1 VAELALLVAMRSSWL
16 SRGPLHAPSQ
26 CICITVGKVSTPGLV
41 AVLSSPDAAGA
52 SLGAPQDE
60 VESALTDRYQTT
72 VPQPVRRALGLRK
85 RDRIRYSFRANG
97 EVVLQRVSPDPIE
110 EDPALAPFL
119 ALLEQD
125 IASHPERL
133 QPIGADLVRRLQDLV
148 GAIEVDLDEAL
159 PDDA

>member
-1 VAELALLVAMRSSWL
+1 MVLRTGAARRKRANLAKTMHLHYHSMRYA
-16 SRGPLHAPSQ
+16 G
-26 CICITVGKVSTPGLV
+26 GLM

-52 SLGAPQDE
+52 SVGTPQSE
-60 VESALTDRYQTT
+60 VESALTERYQTT

-97 EVVLQRVSPDPIE
+97 EVVLQLVSPDPIE

-119 ALLEQD
+119 ALLERD

-133 QPIGADLVRRLQDLV
+133 QPIGTDLVRRLQDLV
-148 GAIEVDLDEAL
+148 GGIEVDLDEVL
-159 PDDA
+159 PDDETI

>member
-1 VAELALLVAMRSSWL
+1 MR
-16 SRGPLHAPSQ
+16 LHYHSL
-26 CICITVGKVSTPGLV
+26 GSEGGLM
-41 AVLSSPDAAGA
+41 AVLCSPDAAGG
-52 SLGAPQDE
+52 SVGTPQSE

-119 ALLEQD
+119 ALLERD
-125 IASHPERL
+125 IARHPERL
-133 QPIGADLVRRLQDLV
+133 QPIGTDLVRRLQDLV
-148 GAIEVDLDEAL
+148 GAIEVDLDQAL

>member
-1 VAELALLVAMRSSWL
+1 MVLRTGAARRKRANLAKTMHLHYRSMRYA
-16 SRGPLHAPSQ
+16 G
-26 CICITVGKVSTPGLV
+26 GLM
-41 AVLSSPDAAGA
+41 AVLSSPDADGA
-52 SLGAPQDE
+52 SVGTPQSE
-60 VESALTDRYQTT
+60 VESALTERYQTT

-119 ALLEQD
+119 ALLERD
-125 IASHPERL
+125 MTARPERL
-133 QPIGADLVRRLQDLV
+133 QPIGADLVRRLRDLV

>member
-1 VAELALLVAMRSSWL
+1 MR
-16 SRGPLHAPSQ
+16 LHYHSLRSE
-26 CICITVGKVSTPGLV
+26 GGLM
-41 AVLSSPDAAGA
+41 AVLCSPDAAGG
-52 SLGAPQDE
+52 SVGTPQSE

-119 ALLEQD
+119 ALLERD
-125 IASHPERL
+125 IARHPERL
-133 QPIGADLVRRLQDLV
+133 QPIGTDLVRRLQDLV
-148 GAIEVDLDEAL
+148 GAIEVDLDQAL

>member
-1 VAELALLVAMRSSWL
+1 M
-16 SRGPLHAPSQ
+16 P
-26 CICITVGKVSTPGLV
+26 TM
-41 AVLSSPDAAGA
+41 AVLSSPDADCVPKGT
-52 SLGAPQDE
+52 PQGE

-85 RDRIRYSFRANG
+85 RARIRYSFRANG
-97 EVVLQRVSPDPIE
+97 EVVLQRVSPDPCE

-125 IASHPERL
+125 IANHPERL
-133 QPIGADLVRRLQDLV
+133 QPISAELVEQLQDLV
-148 GAIEVDLDEAL
+148 GGIEVDLEAAL